1 VTAADVIH
9 FVAAGVLAMTGSVLV
24 AAGGLVSGV
33 VAPVCAAA
41 LCVRVYRR
49 YQEYRR
55 SAGNGDGYSSVS
67 ALLSRTVSPWVQ
79 PGGGA
84 SAAQASAT
92 RVPYR

>member
-1 VTAADVIH
+1 VVEDARAPAGRPPRDADVTAADVIH

-33 VAPVCAAA
+33 VALVCAAA

-55 SAGNGDGYSSVS
+55 S
-67 ALLSRTVSPWVQ
+67 RW
-79 PGGGA
+79 
-84 SAAQASAT
+84 
-92 RVPYR
+92 